1 MPRGYLASQ
10 WLRWGLL
17 PGHRTGAPSPVT
29 PQSPRPEPP
38 QAWDGGPYKPYQARC
53 SYHHGARVRTCVST
67 RTVRVPLCPH
77 WGLWAALGVSFPRAT
92 STCPAAQTPAGL
104 PSPRTA
110 TRRGGSPRPSRPRV
124 RSPRRRARGLGPGR
138 RVGIGA
144 CERPEGRGRAR
155 DLGSGPAPPPAP
167 GAKARGPRPPLRPG
181 RAKAVL
187 PPLPRPSSLPPAA
200 PLTWL

>member
-29 PQSPRPEPP
+29 PSPPAQSPPSLGRRTLQTVPGQVQLSRRPRAHSDSP
-38 QAWDGGPYKPYQARC
+38 GPSA
-53 SYHHGARVRTCVST
+53 S
-67 RTVRVPLCPH
+67 PLGP
-77 WGLWAALGVSFPRAT
+77 LAALGVCFPRAT

-110 TRRGGSPRPSRPRV
+110 TRRKGSPRPSRPRV
-124 RSPRRRARGLGPGR
+124 RSPRRRARRLGPGR

-181 RAKAVL
+181 RAKPVL
-187 PPLPRPSSLPPAA
+187 PPLPRPSSPPPAA